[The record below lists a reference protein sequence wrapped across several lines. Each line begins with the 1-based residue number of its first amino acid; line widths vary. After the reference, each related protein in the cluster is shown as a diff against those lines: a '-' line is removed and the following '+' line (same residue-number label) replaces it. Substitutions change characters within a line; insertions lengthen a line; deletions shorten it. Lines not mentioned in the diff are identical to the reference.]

1 MSHNFGC
8 ADTNSVG
15 EGGEKPTR
23 AVEDYVKAIYM
34 LAERGV
40 AVTTTALASH
50 LQVTPSSVSA
60 MLARLGAMGL
70 VSHRRYSQASL
81 TEQGLRLAMRVIRRR
96 RIIELYLVRCLG
108 YGWEEV
114 EGEAEVLEHAAPDLL
129 VERMAAKLGDPRV
142 DPHGDPIPGQ
152 DGRIDSTPS
161 CLLSTLEP
169 GSTGTLVRVWNGD
182 PDVLRYLDSCGVE
195 LGDRIEVLGREP
207 FGGSMVVRVGEP
219 KEGRVHGFGYGLAEV
234 LSIEADLCTCTAG
247 PGGVRR

>member
-1 MSHNFGC
+1 VRLATTFI
-8 ADTNSVG
+8 AATLNSVG
-15 EGGEKPTR
+15 GNGEKPTR
-23 AVEDYVKAIYM
+23 AVEDYVKAIYL
-34 LAERGV
+34 LAEREV

-60 MLARLGAMGL
+60 MLARLRAMGL
-70 VSHRRYSQASL
+70 ISHRPYAEVSL
-81 TEQGLRLAMRVIRRR
+81 TEPGLRLAMRVIRRR
-96 RIIELYLVRCLG
+96 RIIELYLVTCLG

-114 EGEAEVLEHAAPDLL
+114 EGEAEVLEHAATDLL

-142 DPHGDPIPGQ
+142 DPHGDPIPSP
-152 DGRIDSTPS
+152 DGRINSRPS

-207 FGGSMVVRVGEP
+207 FGGSIIVRVGEP

-234 LSIEADLCTCTAG
+234 LSIE
-247 PGGVRR
+247 PG